1 MSKFHLSTV
10 AGAALLAAMAT
21 TASAQQAKVYH
32 EAENDDAIVEP
43 FGLTVDQIEDMD
55 IVNAAGDE
63 IGEVEEVLVDENG
76 QAVAVV
82 VESGGFLGIG
92 DRESIVMLDQLG
104 LQGDQLVTTLSKEE
118 LESAPE
124 WND

>member
-82 VESGGFLGIG
+82 V
-92 DRESIVMLDQLG
+92 Q
-104 LQGDQLVTTLSKEE
+104 VTGQT
-118 LESAPE
+118 PCP
-124 WND
+124 